1 MRKSKLSH
9 QLNQGIKAVKGVLL
23 WVHATTR
30 EFESSIKVLM
40 AIIGLVLILMG
51 VFRVWLVQR
60 LFHVLG
66 EDEADKQ

>member
-9 QLNQGIKAVKGVLL
+9 LLNQGILAVMGVLF
-23 WVHATTR
+23 WVLACTR

-66 EDEADKQ
+66 EDEVDKQ